1 MAIDGITITQE
12 QFTAFQNDVVQ
23 AGSVNLTLSSND
35 GSALAPEEFYIQN
48 ATEVSTNVWQGG
60 NVTSGVT
67 SVEFVVDG
75 LNVVAIVSY
84 DQFTVGASPVNF
96 HIDIDRE
103 KPIDQV
109 IPVAYC
115 GNPGASN
122 YYGETLPPGGYYDE
136 EVCTFEPVYFCNDPN
151 AINVA
156 NPFPIYGIPDN
167 SLCIYED
174 KETDEEIEIEEVEE
188 DLGYFPTLKIYL
200 SDGMSDNYDPN
211 NPNTNPEKN
220 IFTDSDNYTITITG
234 AEGSARIHGG
244 FSASPP
250 LNLYPGGGGQVF
262 EQPELFQD
270 LAINNSI
277 AGSDFSN
284 DIVCSLDPHYRATGS
299 INNGYNLQWL
309 NWIDG
314 GATHFYTVTYTA
326 KEGYVFDNGI
336 QSQTFYYDFEEPKD
350 YPTSWSTQTNVLEE
364 GPDGTMTKFE
374 VLIFF
379 QEITGFYPGVDLASQ
394 QEFVASAFNPG
405 NIPFGPVDEIQSS
418 SGYVGIDA
426 PAKNNITSN
435 YGGGPMIILKTEAR
449 SIANLL
455 PTVKSATISSST
467 YVNSTSNYRKS
478 QIELSITGERGAQFI
493 VRAKDS
499 NGRNFN
505 QAFISNDIEDGVLPI
520 DEYIEKGLTDEWT
533 NRVDDSYFTM
543 TSSRAI
549 ISIPTIAEEG
559 GGLNSYTVFLEPFG
573 DTEFEEEV
581 PTRDNPVS
589 CREISNVSGSF
600 DIVNT
605 NTSLTATL
613 TTDKSG
619 NAVELPVN
627 RSLGRG
633 LNDSNVINFIIE
645 LSVSSGV
652 ISSKHD
658 NENFTD
664 GDFDIIYY
672 KDLNGNFIAAD
683 EGSYEVMLY
692 GKIITYADRTKA
704 TIEGS
709 LFFTRT
715 EDGDLKLELDIDKII
730 DVT

>member
-60 NVTSGVT
+60 NVTNGVT

-103 KPIDQV
+103 KPTDQV

-151 AINVA
+151 ATNVA

-174 KETDEEIEIEEVEE
+174 KETDEEIEIEEVEQ

-200 SDGMSDNYDPN
+200 ANGMSSEYDPN
-211 NPNTNPEKN
+211 NLNSIPQKN
-220 IFTDSDNYTITITG
+220 IYTDSDNYSISITG

-270 LAINNSI
+270 LAINTSI

-284 DIVCSLDPHYRATGS
+284 DVVCSLDPHHRATGS
-299 INNGYNLQWL
+299 INNGYNSQWL

-326 KEGYVFDNGI
+326 KEGYVFDSGI
-336 QSQTFYYDFEEPKD
+336 QSQIFYYDFEEPKD

-394 QEFVASAFNPG
+394 QEFVPSALPNP
-405 NIPFGPVDEIQSS
+405 NAPLGPVDEIQSS
-418 SGYVGIDA
+418 AGYVGIDA

-449 SIANLL
+449 SIADLP
-455 PTVKSATISSST
+455 PTVKSTTIDNEV
-467 YVNSTSNYRKS
+467 YVGDPNSMTKNFINIRVSGDVGS
-478 QIELSITGERGAQFI
+478 QFI
-493 VRAKDS
+493 IRAKDS
-499 NGRNFN
+499 NARNFN
-505 QAFISNDIEDGVLPI
+505 QSQ
-520 DEYIEKGLTDEWT
+520 LTGTADTYFERESFEEWG
-533 NRVDDSYFTM
+533 RIVDDSVYTM
-543 TSSRAI
+543 SSSVAYLQV
-549 ISIPTIAEEG
+549 PTIEEEG
-559 GGLNSYTVFLEPFG
+559 GGANSYSIFLEPYG
-573 DTEFEEEV
+573 DTVFEEGV
-581 PTRDNPVS
+581 ATRENATVVNELRDITCTLQIIDTNSALTTSLSTNKENNSITVIPNSEPNKGKDNANV
-589 CREISNVSGSF
+589 IDFKINVSKGS
-600 DIVNT
+600 DIT
-605 NTSLTATL
+605 IAS
-613 TTDKSG
+613 DDDG
-619 NAVELPVN
+619 NEFTGLSYQHYYFEELNLKGEQQNEV
-627 RSLGRG
+627 
-633 LNDSNVINFIIE
+633 DFFINGAI
-645 LSVSSGV
+645 VS
-652 ISSKHD
+652 
-658 NENFTD
+658 D
-664 GDFDIIYY
+664 G
-672 KDLNGNFIAAD
+672 
-683 EGSYEVMLY
+683 
-692 GKIITYADRTKA
+692 DRTKKY
-704 TIEGS
+704 IQGQ
-709 LFFTRT
+709 LFFL
-715 EDGDLKLELDIDKII
+715 EVYDKDINVNIDLDKIFS
-730 DVT
+730 

>member
-200 SDGMSDNYDPN
+200 ADGMSDNYDPN

-426 PAKNNITSN
+426 PAKNNITFN
-435 YGGGPMIILKTEAR
+435 YGGGPMVILKTEAR
-449 SIANLL
+449 AIVDL
-455 PTVKSATISSST
+455 PPTIKSVTVTSDNV
-467 YVNSTSNYRKS
+467 YVTDRSNKLPSNMYLKVVGDIGS
-478 QIELSITGERGAQFI
+478 QFVVKAI
-493 VRAKDS
+493 DS
-499 NGRNFN
+499 NGNRLNNAIFSVEDFEEIRDKEDSIWTSRDSNSVYTMGNRFAFLEIPANTSGDATRNEYRVWIEPQGETTIESDVN
-505 QAFISNDIEDGVLPI
+505 ESNYLKVKELYNIKGSIAISN
-520 DEYIEKGLTDEWT
+520 T
-533 NRVDDSYFTM
+533 NS
-543 TSSRAI
+543 
-549 ISIPTIAEEG
+549 
-559 GGLNSYTVFLEPFG
+559 
-573 DTEFEEEV
+573 
-581 PTRDNPVS
+581 
-589 CREISNVSGSF
+589 
-600 DIVNT
+600 
-605 NTSLTATL
+605 SLTATL
-613 TTDKSG
+613 SSEKT
-619 NAVELPVN
+619 NNEVELKPN
-627 RSLGRG
+627 RGNG
-633 LNDSNVINFIIE
+633 EGVDEANVINFRIA
-645 LSVSSGV
+645 LSVSSGT
-652 ISSKHD
+652 ISKIKSLVEDEDVVKTQVD
-658 NENFTD
+658 SRGVESNF
-664 GDFDIIYY
+664 DFDCR
-672 KDLNGNFIAAD
+672 LHAD
-683 EGSYEVMLY
+683 IKAFGDT
-692 GKIITYADRTKA
+692 GFDDRTKA
-704 TIEGS
+704 VIEGS
-709 LFFTRT
+709 LLFS
-715 EDGDLKLELDIDKII
+715 EVYDEDLKVTIDLDKLI
-730 DVT
+730 TT